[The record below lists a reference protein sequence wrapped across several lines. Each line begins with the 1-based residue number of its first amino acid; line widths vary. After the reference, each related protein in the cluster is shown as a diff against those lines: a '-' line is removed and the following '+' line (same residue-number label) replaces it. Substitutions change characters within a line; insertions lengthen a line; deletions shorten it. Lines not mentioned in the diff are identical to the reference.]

1 MVSDEATQLCTK
13 DGAFPISYFNSVV
26 KWFASILLLILR
38 KSTTGTDHIFRS
50 VAMLGFFIYCFSFID
65 FFHIW
70 FPPGKSTIGPDHIYR
85 SVETLG
91 FKEDWKKKLDTALA
105 EYKES
110 EKNRPKMKV
119 FQYKIRAKFWLLFC

>member
-1 MVSDEATQLCTK
+1 MMVSDEATQLCTK
-13 DGAFPISYFNSVV
+13 DGAFPSSYFKSVV
-26 KWFASILLLILR
+26 EWVASILLLILR
-38 KSTTGTDHIFRS
+38 KSTTGPDHIFRS
-50 VAMLGFFIYCFSFID
+50 VAMLGFFIYL
-65 FFHIW
+65 FFAYL
-70 FPPGKSTIGPDHIYR
+70 FPPTGKSTIGPDHIYR

-119 FQYKIRAKFWLLFC
+119 FLVWLLLR